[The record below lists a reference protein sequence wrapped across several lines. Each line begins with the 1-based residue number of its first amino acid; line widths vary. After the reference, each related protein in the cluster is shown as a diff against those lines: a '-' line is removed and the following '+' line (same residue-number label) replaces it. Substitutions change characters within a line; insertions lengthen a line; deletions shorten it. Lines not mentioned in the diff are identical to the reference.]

1 MVSISDDAG
10 GWLAVGLGNPGER
23 YERTR
28 HNAGARAVEQLAAT
42 LGGRLRPAKGG
53 ILIAEARSE
62 GARLVLGRPQSY
74 MNDSGPPVAWACR
87 WHRMDADHLI
97 VLHDDIDLPPAT
109 LRLKK
114 GGGTAGHRGLDS
126 IVQALGS
133 KDFYRV
139 RIGVGRPDW
148 PRDPVDWVLE
158 RMPKQT
164 REELGATEAEAGD
177 AVLSIIHDG
186 LERAMN
192 RFNTR

>member
-1 MVSISDDAG
+1 VSISDDAAS
-10 GWLAVGLGNPGER
+10 WLAVGLGNPGER

-28 HNAGARAVEQLAAT
+28 HNAGARALEQLAAR
-42 LGGRLRPAKGG
+42 LGVRLRPAKGG
-53 ILIAEARSE
+53 VLIAEARSG
-62 GARLVLGRPQSY
+62 GARLVLARPTSY

-87 WHRMDADHLI
+87 WHRIDVDHVI
-97 VLHDDIDLPPAT
+97 VLHDDIDLQAAT

-158 RMPKQT
+158 RMSRQAG
-164 REELGATEAEAGD
+164 EELAVTEAEAGD
-177 AVLSIIHDG
+177 AVLSIVHDG